1 MMITCIL
8 QGTLCDTGIPCTL
21 YGGNICSVLYCMML
35 GRLIQI
41 IVLYR
46 QVQGTCLEYTLDQCE
61 KDGDNG
67 PFETQKG
74 GELTVCQTLCLVLPG
89 NCTFFI
95 ADFEADNCYLYNY
108 PLQDFVDSCKI
119 YAGTPTPG
127 IDSCAAEED
136 SECFVSQLK
145 ILTS

>member
-1 MMITCIL
+1 
-8 QGTLCDTGIPCTL
+8 
-21 YGGNICSVLYCMML
+21 MML

-74 GELTVCQTLCLVLPG
+74 SELTVCQNICEIYNNIPG
-89 NCTFFI
+89 STCTFFI
-95 ADFEADNCYLYNY
+95 ADFETDNCYLYNY
-108 PLQDFVDSCKI
+108 PMKDFVDSCKI

-136 SECFVSQLK
+136 AECFVSQLK
-145 ILTS
+145 IRINLVLKILI